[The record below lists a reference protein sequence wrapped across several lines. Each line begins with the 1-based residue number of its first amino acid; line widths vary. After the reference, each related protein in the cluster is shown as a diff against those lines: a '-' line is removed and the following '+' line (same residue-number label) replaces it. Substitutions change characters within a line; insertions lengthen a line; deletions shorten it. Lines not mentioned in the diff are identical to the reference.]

1 MCVLLLMFLMDV
13 LVQLKEKIGEAMC
26 VLLLMFLMDVLVQL
40 KWLAWLK

>member
-1 MCVLLLMFLMDV
+1 MDV
-13 LVQLKEKIGEAMC
+13 LVQLKKKIGEAMC